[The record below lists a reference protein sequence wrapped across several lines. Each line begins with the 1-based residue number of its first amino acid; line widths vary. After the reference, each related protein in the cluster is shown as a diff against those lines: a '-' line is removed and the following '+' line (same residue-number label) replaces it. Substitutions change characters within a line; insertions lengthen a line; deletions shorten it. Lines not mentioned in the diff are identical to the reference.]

1 MSDLGLGVKTVNL
14 DDDADSDDD
23 VIVTCDSELVPP
35 PPDIAETDV
44 EAFSNFEFESVPS
57 DREED
62 MSSDLESSRPTLRR
76 LTNISDADVSP
87 PNDIEATGNPENP
100 QDDAGVSDGDG
111 IDDGANSND
120 GSMDVDAEGENSH
133 SDSDATPSWHAAW
146 NRDPFPGSG
155 DNGGS
160 PSQMTMGGARRL
172 RLTARSSPCTLSTG
186 CKLKCNLA
194 LAYDTAYHSQ
204 EWWLGIGRWSMP
216 TSRSRWL
223 SIVHSTGAVG

>member
-1 MSDLGLGVKTVNL
+1 MSDLGLGVQTVNL
-14 DDDADSDDD
+14 DDGTDSDDD
-23 VIVTCDSELVPP
+23 VIVTYDGELVLP

-76 LTNISDADVSP
+76 LTNISDDADVSP

-111 IDDGANSND
+111 IDDVANSSD

-133 SDSDATPSWHAAW
+133 SDSDATPSWHSAW

-155 DNGGS
+155 DNGGV
-160 PSQMTMGGARRL
+160 P
-172 RLTARSSPCTLSTG
+172 LTARSSPCTLSTG

-194 LAYDTAYHSQ
+194 LAYATAYHSQ

-216 TSRSRWL
+216 TFRSR
-223 SIVHSTGAVG
+223 